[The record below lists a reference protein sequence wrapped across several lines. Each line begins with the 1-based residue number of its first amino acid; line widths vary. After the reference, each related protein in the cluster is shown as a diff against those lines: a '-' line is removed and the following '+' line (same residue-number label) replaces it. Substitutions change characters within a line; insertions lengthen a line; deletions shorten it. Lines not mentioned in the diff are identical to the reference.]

1 MTRDREMEKIT
12 MVRSALLGL
21 ASFGLT
27 ATMIVATAAQGSAL
41 LG

>member
-1 MTRDREMEKIT
+1 MTRNLKMEKIT
-12 MVRSALLGL
+12 MVRSAVLGL

-41 LG
+41 FG

>member
-1 MTRDREMEKIT
+1 MTRHQDKEKLT

-27 ATMIVATAAQGSAL
+27 ATMIVATTALGSAL
-41 LG
+41 FG